1 LVVFLFLAVSLLL
14 LHKPF
19 VNFSCIHAATVLYGG
34 LCFLIKCKELDVKWF
49 EDFGVG
55 MVRGTNIFVFLAI
68 VLSGVLFAIGSD
80 SGAPFQ
86 LFVII
91 GAFMVAGLVTGV
103 ISMACQVHEHQ
114 TRQTALLEELLKEM
128 KTKG

>member
-1 LVVFLFLAVSLLL
+1 M
-14 LHKPF
+14 
-19 VNFSCIHAATVLYGG
+19 
-34 LCFLIKCKELDVKWF
+34 KWF
-49 EDFGVG
+49 EDFGIG

-86 LFVII
+86 LFVVI

-103 ISMACQVHEHQ
+103 ISMACQAHEQ
-114 TRQTALLEELLKEM
+114 LVRQTALLEEVL
-128 KTKG
+128 TAIKGKN